1 VQQDLLIVFLTTLR
15 ILIKVA
21 RENQHM
27 KSIVISILV
36 LLLSGCSTV
45 DMSRYS
51 RNTPQLDLFDYFN
64 GNTRGWGIVQDR
76 KGTLTRQ
83 FVVDIVGQVN
93 SKGNLV
99 LEEHFDW
106 SDGEKSQRTWEL
118 SKQSDHDYSG
128 TAEDVISSADG
139 KLYGNV
145 LNWKYLLNLK
155 VDDTTWKIRF
165 DDWMYLV
172 SDDLLLNKATMTKF
186 GFKVGEVTIVFQK
199 LQP

>member
-1 VQQDLLIVFLTTLR
+1 
-15 ILIKVA
+15 
-21 RENQHM
+21 M
-27 KSIVISILV
+27 KSIIISILL
-36 LLLSGCSTV
+36 LLLSGCSAI

-51 RNTPQLDLFDYFN
+51 HNTPKLDLFDYFN

-99 LEEHFDW
+99 LDEHFDW
-106 SDGEKSQRTWEL
+106 SDGEKSQRIWEL
-118 SKQSDHDYSG
+118 SKQSEHDYSG
-128 TAEDVISSADG
+128 TAADVIESADG

-165 DDWMYLV
+165 DDWMFLV
-172 SDDLLLNKATMTKF
+172 SDELLLNKATMTKF

-199 LQP
+199 VQP

>member
-1 VQQDLLIVFLTTLR
+1 
-15 ILIKVA
+15 
-21 RENQHM
+21 M
-27 KSIVISILV
+27 KSLIISMLII
-36 LLLSGCSTV
+36 LLSGCSTI
-45 DMSRYS
+45 DLSQYS
-51 RNTPQLDLFDYFN
+51 RNTPKLDLYDYFK

-118 SKQSDHDYSG
+118 SKESDHDYSG
-128 TAEDVISSADG
+128 TAEDVIDSADG

-145 LNWKYLLNLK
+145 LNWNYLLNLK

-165 DDWMYLV
+165 DDWMFLV
-172 SDDLLLNKATMTKF
+172 SDNLLLNKATMSKF

>member
-21 RENQHM
+21 RENHHM